1 MTSTKKLNGMYL
13 QRKWSLCEQNEA
25 VTATLTFR
33 SNDVKC
39 KVLRDH
45 NASTQGFEI
54 DDVFHDLTI
63 LHCADEPDVE

>member
-1 MTSTKKLNGMYL
+1 MCL
-13 QRKWSLCEQNEA
+13 QPTWSLCEQNETA
-25 VTATLTFR
+25 TATLTFR

-45 NASTQGFEI
+45 NASIQDFEL

-63 LHCADEPDVE
+63 LHSVDEPDVE